1 MVEKE
6 LDKRFGTIAIRK
18 GFINQE
24 QLIQAFRIQVEEN
37 LEKGEHRLIGAI
49 LLDLG
54 LMTIQQIDEVI
65 NSFETDRK

>member
-6 LDKRFGTIAIRK
+6 LDKRFGTIAVKK
-18 GFINQE
+18 GFVTQE
-24 QLIQAFRIQVEEN
+24 QLIQAFIIQVSEN

-49 LLDLG
+49 LLDQG

-65 NSFETDRK
+65 GNFGNNRK

>member
-6 LDKRFGTIAIRK
+6 LDKRFGTIAVK
-18 GFINQE
+18 KEFVTQE
-24 QLIQAFRIQVEEN
+24 QLIQAFSIQVSEN

-49 LLDLG
+49 LLDQG

-65 NSFETDRK
+65 GNFGNNRK

>member
-6 LDKRFGTIAIRK
+6 LDKRFGTIAVKK
-18 GFINQE
+18 GFVTQE
-24 QLIQAFRIQVEEN
+24 QLIQAFSIQVAEN

-49 LLDLG
+49 LLDQG

-65 NSFETDRK
+65 GKFGNNRK